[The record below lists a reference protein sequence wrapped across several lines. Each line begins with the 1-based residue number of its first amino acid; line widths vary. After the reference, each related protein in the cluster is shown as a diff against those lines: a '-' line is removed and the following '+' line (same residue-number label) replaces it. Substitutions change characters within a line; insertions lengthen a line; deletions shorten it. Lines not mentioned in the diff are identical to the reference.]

1 VILLE
6 DALRRGQLTVKMPEL
21 IIMLGLWGQALI
33 LWPSGLL
40 PPLAVKFSL
49 GLGVFA
55 WPLALL
61 YVAIAVPKWKL
72 WAYPQVGNPKQL
84 KEAAVATKLLPPD
97 NSPFARMY
105 IGSAED
111 KAKIAAF
118 EGRA

>member
-1 VILLE
+1 VILVE
-6 DALRRGQLTVKMPEL
+6 DALRRGQLTIKMPEL
-21 IIMLGLWGQALI
+21 IIMMGLWGQALI

-40 PPLAVKFSL
+40 PA
-49 GLGVFA
+49 LGVTISLVMGVLG

-72 WAYPQVGNPKQL
+72 WAYPQVGNPKML
-84 KEAAVATKLLPPD
+84 KEAGIATKLLPPD

-105 IGSAED
+105 ICSAEN
-111 KAKIAAF
+111 KTKIAAF

>member
-1 VILLE
+1 MILVE
-6 DALRRGQLTVKMPEL
+6 DALRRGQMTVKMPEL

-40 PPLAVKFSL
+40 PQWETNISIAL
-49 GLGVFA
+49 GALG

-61 YVAIAVPKWKL
+61 YNAVAMPKWKL
-72 WAYPQVGNPKQL
+72 WAYAQVGNPRAL
-84 KEAAVATKLLPPD
+84 KEAAIATRLLPPD
-97 NSPFARMY
+97 NSPFARMA
-105 IGSAED
+105 ICSAED

>member
-1 VILLE
+1 MILVE

-33 LWPSGLL
+33 LWPSGML
-40 PPLAVKFSL
+40 PQWGVNICLI
-49 GLGVFA
+49 LGVLG

-61 YVAIAVPKWKL
+61 YNAVATPKWKL
-72 WAYPQVGNPKQL
+72 WAYPQVGNPKLL

-97 NSPFARMY
+97 NSPFAKLALC
-105 IGSAED
+105 SAED

-118 EGRA
+118 EGKA